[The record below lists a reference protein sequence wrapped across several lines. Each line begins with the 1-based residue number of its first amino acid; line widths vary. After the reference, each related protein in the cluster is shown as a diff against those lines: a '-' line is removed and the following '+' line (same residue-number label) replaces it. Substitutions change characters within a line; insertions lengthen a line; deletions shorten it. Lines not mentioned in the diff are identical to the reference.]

1 MCRLYIAVPCLSG
14 IWMLRSSSQK
24 SKYQYKDHLAGTH
37 GLLTNVL
44 LNIQDEEKLRW
55 SFRLYDMDNNGV
67 IDIEEMVVIIET
79 LDSIEG
85 VKPGDTN
92 VEKK

>member
-1 MCRLYIAVPCLSG
+1 MAIDVANRTTGGFIFKKNHIY
-14 IWMLRSSSQK
+14 
-24 SKYQYKDHLAGTH
+24 
-37 GLLTNVL
+37 VL
-44 LNIQDEEKLRW
+44 HNIQDEEKLRW

-92 VEKK
+92 VERKIKSPKV